1 MPSQRVL
8 LGSIVVFCAA
18 CGGSSASISG
28 KAFLLGQTDNAGTRV
43 VISRGSDVVASARTD
58 SSGAYRIEAP
68 DGAYDLHFEHDG
80 YGSALQ
86 PDVVV
91 GKNDVSVPDVTLR
104 RGESIDPAPL
114 LTAQPLGSTKVLV
127 QFDE

>member
-1 MPSQRVL
+1 MPPQRVL

-28 KAFLLGQTDNAGTRV
+28 KAFLLGQTDNEGTRI
-43 VISRGSDVVASARTD
+43 VISRGADVVARARTD
-58 SSGAYRIEAP
+58 SSGGYRIEAP

-86 PDVVV
+86 PDVVL
-91 GKNDVSVPDVTLR
+91 GKNDVSVPDV
-104 RGESIDPAPL
+104 
-114 LTAQPLGSTKVLV
+114 
-127 QFDE
+127 